1 MCHTALLIKVV
12 IINFVHAFLKSADS
26 TTATSL
32 LKTSP
37 LFLCKNKE
45 LFHVVIYLLLS
56 RVQAQCF
63 DQPWRVN
70 VLPVAVLQE
79 CKQILQMLTDG
90 LGLIIWK
97 KTKQKKCVFVWQWN
111 TFIIC
116 NGKNLQRK
124 QRMCLQFILLS
135 VTIEHKQ
142 IGKSAFCQVI
152 LNNRKGIW
160 QKFKLAYFHVHCDS

>member
-1 MCHTALLIKVV
+1 MLGSHLKSHEELLSFTALLHFVTFSFNQRFITNKVKIGKIWMCHIALLIKVV
-12 IINFVHAFLKSADS
+12 ILNFVHAFLKSAES
-26 TTATSL
+26 TTATFL
-32 LKTSP
+32 LTTSP

-56 RVQAQCF
+56 RVQAQGF

-97 KTKQKKCVFVWQWN
+97 RQYVSQTIKYSAEKT
-111 TFIIC
+111 
-116 NGKNLQRK
+116 
-124 QRMCLQFILLS
+124 
-135 VTIEHKQ
+135 
-142 IGKSAFCQVI
+142 
-152 LNNRKGIW
+152 
-160 QKFKLAYFHVHCDS
+160 